1 MKQVHLPYSGHF
13 GFVET
18 EMYWP
23 VNHMVSPKEQAVGC
37 TECHTRN
44 NGRLAS
50 LTGFYIPGRNYSSWV
65 EYLGWGILAL
75 TLAAAVLHG
84 TIRILI
90 SPCGTESGLA

>member
-23 VNHMVSPKEQAVGC
+23 VNHMVSPKEQAVDC

-90 SPCGTESGLA
+90 SRNRKEI